1 MLAVTISLLVPEM
14 TNVVCVV
21 VMEHLAYKLVIRFRV
36 KI

>member
-1 MLAVTISLLVPEM
+1 MLAVTINLLVPEQ

-21 VMEHLAYKLVIRFRV
+21 EMEHLAQKLEIRIHI